1 MYLFPFLK
9 LPGKPKNMGIQG
21 RLVNP
26 KNVPQ
31 MLIEEFGRTTG
42 VFLIGF
48 QILNSEEP
56 QVCS

>member
-31 MLIEEFGRTTG
+31 MLIEKFGRTTG
-42 VFLIGF
+42 VF
-48 QILNSEEP
+48 
-56 QVCS
+56 